1 MPLHFWHQVLAGWQG
16 CKVQCTK
23 QLPKA
28 SAVSIQI
35 SAAALLHH
43 GCLLLR
49 CLRTA
54 FMSHSL
60 VFVTNQRQPR
70 NPNIPPDG
78 LSTFQT

>member
-1 MPLHFWHQVLAGWQG
+1 MGQVTLHFWHQVLAGWKG

-43 GCLLLR
+43 GCPLLR
-49 CLRTA
+49 
-54 FMSHSL
+54 F
-60 VFVTNQRQPR
+60 
-70 NPNIPPDG
+70 
-78 LSTFQT
+78 